1 MALADYL
8 RYETNWAQDFA
19 RASRAVVRRA
29 RRALIMSVGEDD
41 HPVAR
46 AVLTAC
52 DLDGTPIVGIDTETA
67 VDLIPEHAEVTLVFV
82 DEDPAAA
89 LGELYAVHI
98 HGQLRAS
105 TVSRH
110 ALRFGSRHAGFSE
123 LQILTPWITAVTVVA
138 PNAQTTALEPGDYRL
153 EIGDAPEL
161 TANEKAN
168 LEHQN
173 QDHLDI
179 SEQLV
184 TQLLERPPGVWLL
197 TGLDPEG
204 MDFRSGSELCR
215 LPFEQPAF
223 DRPALGTGIK
233 GYLKIARAQ
242 LGIDWNP

>member
-1 MALADYL
+1 
-8 RYETNWAQDFA
+8 
-19 RASRAVVRRA
+19 
-29 RRALIMSVGEDD
+29 MSVGEDD

-184 TQLLERPPGVWLL
+184 TH
-197 TGLDPEG
+197 
-204 MDFRSGSELCR
+204 RSGSELCR